1 MNNLDIYK
9 IAEKEKIKIFNYHW
23 TNCKARIF
31 EIDNSYYVGL
41 DYEKIENSIDEKE
54 ILTEELGHYYCNALY
69 RLTDDKEL
77 KRKCEYR
84 ARKWQFKTLV
94 PLIKL
99 KNLFE
104 KGYKYSYEIAEQLEV
119 SQELVQIAYKYYR
132 ENNLIDCY

>member
-9 IAEKEKIKIFNYHW
+9 IAEKEKIEILKYYW

-31 EIDNSYYVGL
+31 EIDKSYYVAL
-41 DYEKIENSIDEKE
+41 NYNKIENSIDEKE
-54 ILTEELGHYYCNALY
+54 ILTEELVHYFCNDLY
-69 RLTDDKEL
+69 HLNDDIVL

-119 SQELVQIAYKYYR
+119 SQELLQNAYEYYR
-132 ENNLIDCY
+132 ENNLIDY